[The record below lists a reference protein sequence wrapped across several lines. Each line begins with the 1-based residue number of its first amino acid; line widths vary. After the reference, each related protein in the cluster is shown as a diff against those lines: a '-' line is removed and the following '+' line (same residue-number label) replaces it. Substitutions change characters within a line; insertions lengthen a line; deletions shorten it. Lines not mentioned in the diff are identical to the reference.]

1 MKVLGHL
8 MQACAPSEPLCPN
21 KPALCSC
28 VRTGL
33 SDWGAFASPQSPRF
47 WLWKQPVGLYLW
59 SRRTVE
65 NSAHRCGFT
74 RKTRKIGRWNADQE
88 EKTALREPQAPLTC
102 LLLLIHLLQAK
113 KLDLAETDRTIL
125 PAEYTETWYF
135 CFLIQLSIVNE
146 AYSFAMTIQPIREAE
161 FQIYPSHILGSYI
174 CSVSL
179 VFVLL
184 RERKQLNF
192 NMKQQ
197 LPVLSFTTS
206 NYYSGKGL
214 KIYIKHNSNSPEF
227 AC

>member
-113 KLDLAETDRTIL
+113 RLDLAETDRTIL

-146 AYSFAMTIQPIREAE
+146 AYSAYQRSWVP
-161 FQIYPSHILGSYI
+161 
-174 CSVSL
+174 
-179 VFVLL
+179 
-184 RERKQLNF
+184 N
-192 NMKQQ
+192 
-197 LPVLSFTTS
+197 LSFPHLRLLSLLSLTGFCFTAGKEAVKFQYETTAPS
-206 NYYSGKGL
+206 TF
-214 KIYIKHNSNSPEF
+214 IYHQ
-227 AC
+227 